1 MDSPSSPQ
9 MVSRVHASIQKI
21 LDGNIL
27 KYVLND
33 EKSLNGCI
41 VNYKRVQQIVLK
53 DGDIVIFGGA
63 GDSYVDGFVSSPN
76 SELIYRFVL
85 PSKTQNSQEN
95 SQENSPKPENNSII
109 QQKENISNLDNIPEE
124 IFPKYS
130 PIENPRM
137 IIRDNSSKNNS
148 QENSI
153 FPIPLNLEISEDI
166 IPQSF
171 MKIIPK
177 ENLRNSL
184 SKSSN
189 ILPLVESNSLLS
201 PENPPLESN
210 LVMKKPPKQNVVESF
225 MKFDMEDSGTQINLM
240 NLLTAASQTDTSQSI
255 LSPEKSSRK
264 LKRKNGAEKNKD
276 KIQKKHQKR

>member
-1 MDSPSSPQ
+1 
-9 MVSRVHASIQKI
+9 
-21 LDGNIL
+21 
-27 KYVLND
+27 
-33 EKSLNGCI
+33 
-41 VNYKRVQQIVLK
+41 
-53 DGDIVIFGGA
+53 
-63 GDSYVDGFVSSPN
+63 
-76 SELIYRFVL
+76 
-85 PSKTQNSQEN
+85 
-95 SQENSPKPENNSII
+95 
-109 QQKENISNLDNIPEE
+109 
-124 IFPKYS
+124 
-130 PIENPRM
+130 M